1 MFLRYNKKVI
11 NIKTILILL
20 VLTIISGL
28 GYLYINNIDISK
40 DIVSPY
46 ITTQEQEQI
55 TAEPESKFKKEEQK
69 FGDIINILLI
79 GNDTSEGRIQR
90 GQLGFNTDSMI
101 LVSINPITNKVL
113 LTSVPR
119 DLWVNVN

>member
-1 MFLRYNKKVI
+1 MFLRYNIKVI

-55 TAEPESKFKKEEQK
+55 TAEP
-69 FGDIINILLI
+69 
-79 GNDTSEGRIQR
+79 
-90 GQLGFNTDSMI
+90 
-101 LVSINPITNKVL
+101 
-113 LTSVPR
+113 
-119 DLWVNVN
+119 